1 MKKGRYVWSIIFDL
15 LIIASVAFAG
25 ANYYLGFLPF
35 EPLIEWKSLIFE
47 FGAISAVFA
56 VLVSLISL
64 ISDIVCL
71 AAKKRTCGFVGV
83 LKMLSAGMALC
94 AIINYFALDAFLYTI
109 EPVGWATQSEASAM
123 LNWALD
129 WHAPLFFTVV
139 APALTIIDFI
149 FLELEPK
156 LKTRNFL
163 WSLIPG
169 AAYVGFMGVYEYL
182 FVIPGKKTFPSA
194 SYLYKPFNFNGAAIY
209 KPIIVLGGG
218 VIGLLLMTLLLLAV
232 RNAMRKA
239 VVKDVIA
246 VVAPAEEKPVEETP
260 VVEEKLA
267 EEENAPAPVEETPV
281 AEEKPVEEAPA
292 PKKKT
297 GKKVIILKSEVDKA
311 REEGIDIERDDGDEA
326 AEEAEE
332 RKEEVANKTAYR
344 STRRVYH
351 ISRQA
356 SGKWQVKLATGERAI
371 KLFDTQAQAIV
382 YAKGLVKTQG
392 GSIRIHGV
400 SGKMRKE

>member
-35 EPLIEWKSLIFE
+35 EPLIGWKSLIFE

-56 VLVSLISL
+56 VFVSLISI

-71 AAKKRTCGFVGV
+71 ASKKRTCGFVGV

-94 AIINYFALDAFLYTI
+94 AIVNYFALDAFLYTI
-109 EPVGWATQSEASAM
+109 EPIGWASADEAAAM
-123 LNWALD
+123 LKWALD
-129 WHAPLFFTVV
+129 WHAPLFFTLV
-139 APALTIIDFI
+139 APALVIIDFL

-156 LKTRNFL
+156 LKVRNFL
-163 WSLIPG
+163 WALIPG
-169 AAYVGFMGVYEYL
+169 GAYVGFMGVYSYL
-182 FVIPGKKTFPSA
+182 FVATGEKSFPNA
-194 SYLYKPFNFNGAAIY
+194 SYLYKPFIFAGAAIH

-218 VIGLLLMTLLLLAV
+218 VIGLLLITLLLLAV

-239 VVKDVIA
+239 VVKEAVAVIPVEEKPVEE
-246 VVAPAEEKPVEETP
+246 VVAEEKPVEETP
-260 VVEEKLA
+260 MVEETPVVEEKPVA
-267 EEENAPAPVEETPV
+267 APVEETP
-281 AEEKPVEEAPA
+281 A
-292 PKKKT
+292 PKKKA

-326 AEEAEE
+326 VEEAEE
-332 RKEEVANKTAYR
+332 RKEEAANKSAYR
-344 STRRVYH
+344 SARRVYH

>member
-35 EPLIEWKSLIFE
+35 DPLIEWKSLVFE

-71 AAKKRTCGFVGV
+71 AGKKRTSGFVGV

-109 EPVGWATQSEASAM
+109 EPVGWASADEAAAM
-123 LNWALD
+123 LKWALD
-129 WHAPLFFTVV
+129 WHAPLFFTLV
-139 APALTIIDFI
+139 APVLVIIDFL

-156 LKTRNFL
+156 LKARNFL
-163 WSLIPG
+163 WALIPG
-169 AAYVGFMGVYEYL
+169 GAYVGFMGVYSYL
-182 FVIPGKKTFPSA
+182 FVATGEKHFPNA
-194 SYLYKPFNFNGAAIY
+194 SYLYKPFNFSGAAIY

-218 VIGLLLMTLLLLAV
+218 LIGLLLITLLLLAV

-239 VVKDVIA
+239 VVKE
-246 VVAPAEEKPVEETP
+246 VVVAAAPAEEKPVEE
-260 VVEEKLA
+260 VVS
-267 EEENAPAPVEETPV
+267 
-281 AEEKPVEEAPA
+281 EEKPVEETQNVEEAPVVEEKPVAAPAEETPA

-332 RKEEVANKTAYR
+332 RKEEAANKSAYR

-382 YAKGLVKTQG
+382 YAKALVKTQG